1 MTTPTN
7 MELIEAAIENTEEL
21 IEYVLSESGDPNLP
35 KWLEEIKEKLQI
47 VINRYKG
54 EDN

>member
-7 MELIEAAIENTEEL
+7 IELIEAAIEDTEEL

-35 KWLEEIKEKLQI
+35 MWLEEIKEKLET

-54 EDN
+54 E